1 MSQATVPF
9 LRSSLHLKMNWN
21 RHKSIRTARCI
32 ARFFLLMLGVQNAT
46 AQDDTCLDSQNDK
59 VLRLIEKAQN
69 ASKYDRSERIAFI
82 EQAYSKDEE
91 CMQCLLEWGKL
102 EFAAAKK
109 TGSSFYAAKEPLLEL
124 IGLCPHYHA
133 DVSYMLG
140 AMEFADRNYEE
151 AQAYFDA
158 YRYFPSDAPQKLGKR
173 YDKQLIEVEQVLP
186 IIQFQMDFMRHEND
200 FTPKV
205 IQEISFY
212 EDEFLPALSPDGSLL
227 FFTRRG
233 KAKAKGD
240 VLTREVETFNMSIR
254 GNDSPVFEPD
264 VALESP
270 FNTGMRYGG
279 ASISI
284 DNLELYIA
292 AQNPTATNPN
302 NIDLFMTQYEVLDRD
317 DDGNYLYLWG
327 ELSPISNVNTNEGWE
342 AQPALSADG
351 KQLYYAS
358 VNEHSIKDDAGNPT
372 MDIWITE
379 RNDAGEWGKPH
390 LMPRPINSKFNDK
403 APFLHPD
410 GNTLYFSSDRSPS
423 GGGYDIW
430 YCHRDSTGHWE
441 DAKNLGAPVNTE
453 GDEHGLVV
461 STDGEEAFFASRRP
475 GTKGLDILQFP
486 VPEEFKP
493 EEVRVVK
500 GALQATD
507 GGIPPGALL
516 YLQYAKSK
524 RIETIE
530 INEDDGRFAAIVR
543 LDQGE
548 DVLLISEAEGLAF
561 EASVIVDIDQPNPSG
576 SALIAP
582 IVLEQPKNGEA
593 FEIGDIQY
601 ATSSAEIDRTSIIIL
616 EAFAAYLTRN
626 EALGVHIIGHTDD
639 VGPEEDNLI
648 LSERR
653 AEAVARTLATFG
665 VPLERITSDGLGE
678 SSPIVP
684 NVDVQSRAQNRR
696 TEFEITL
703 DN

>member
-1 MSQATVPF
+1 M
-9 LRSSLHLKMNWN
+9 
-21 RHKSIRTARCI
+21 
-32 ARFFLLMLGVQNAT
+32 
-46 AQDDTCLDSQNDK
+46 
-59 VLRLIEKAQN
+59 
-69 ASKYDRSERIAFI
+69 
-82 EQAYSKDEE
+82 
-91 CMQCLLEWGKL
+91 
-102 EFAAAKK
+102 
-109 TGSSFYAAKEPLLEL
+109 
-124 IGLCPHYHA
+124 
-133 DVSYMLG
+133 
-140 AMEFADRNYEE
+140 
-151 AQAYFDA
+151 
-158 YRYFPSDAPQKLGKR
+158 
-173 YDKQLIEVEQVLP
+173 
-186 IIQFQMDFMRHEND
+186 
-200 FTPKV
+200 
-205 IQEISFY
+205 
-212 EDEFLPALSPDGSLL
+212 
-227 FFTRRG
+227 
-233 KAKAKGD
+233 
-240 VLTREVETFNMSIR
+240 
-254 GNDSPVFEPD
+254 
-264 VALESP
+264 
-270 FNTGMRYGG
+270 
-279 ASISI
+279 
-284 DNLELYIA
+284 
-292 AQNPTATNPN
+292 
-302 NIDLFMTQYEVLDRD
+302 
-317 DDGNYLYLWG
+317 
-327 ELSPISNVNTNEGWE
+327 
-342 AQPALSADG
+342 
-351 KQLYYAS
+351 
-358 VNEHSIKDDAGNPT
+358 
-372 MDIWITE
+372 
-379 RNDAGEWGKPH
+379 
-390 LMPRPINSKFNDK
+390 
-403 APFLHPD
+403 
-410 GNTLYFSSDRSPS
+410 
-423 GGGYDIW
+423 
-430 YCHRDSTGHWE
+430 
-441 DAKNLGAPVNTE
+441 
-453 GDEHGLVV
+453 